1 MPETGFCRLLY
12 FLRKDEIS
20 SIIGVFCLLRLN
32 QINWIR
38 IGLRGSLTSDPKE
51 LRRLGYSLAK
61 TFDHVIQLGIMRF

>member
-1 MPETGFCRLLY
+1 M
-12 FLRKDEIS
+12 
-20 SIIGVFCLLRLN
+20 LRLN

-61 TFDHVIQLGIMRF
+61 TFDHVIQLRIMRF